1 VSPVPTARHQLAV
14 TQSIPDALGTGVLVV
29 GAGVAAVVAVRLVPF
44 HWFPKMEF
52 VAPTVAVP
60 RTSHVV
66 AETQDTDESDVAA
79 LPTGA
84 AAATNDHVVPFH
96 VSATAGPVPEA
107 PTARQKEIPTHETAF
122 RVSPVVA
129 GAFTLGT
136 TLHVAPFHCSMR
148 VPPPAPEF
156 SEPTATQKVAVV
168 HETSLN
174 RFDPDPAT
182 ALLFVQFAAA
192 TVGGLVMVPASTGPD
207 TRGPAKSA
215 ISVPAAATRN
225 IRDAG
230 IPPPRL
236 VWLALEP
243 A

>member
-1 VSPVPTARHQLAV
+1 L
-14 TQSIPDALGTGVLVV
+14 
-29 GAGVAAVVAVRLVPF
+29 
-44 HWFPKMEF
+44 

-66 AETQDTDESDVAA
+66 AETQDTAESDVAV

-84 AAATNDHVVPFH
+84 AAVTNDHVVPFH
-96 VSATAGPVPEA
+96 VSATAGPVPEL
-107 PTARQKEIPTHETAF
+107 PTARQKEIPTHETEF

-156 SEPTATQKVAVV
+156 SEPTATQKVEVV